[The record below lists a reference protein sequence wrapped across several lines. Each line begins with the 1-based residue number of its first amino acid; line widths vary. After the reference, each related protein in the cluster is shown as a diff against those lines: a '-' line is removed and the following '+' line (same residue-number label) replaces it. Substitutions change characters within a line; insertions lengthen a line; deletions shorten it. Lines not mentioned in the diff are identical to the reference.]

1 MYCKA
6 LFFRGGLIFAYFAE
20 NENSAKIKPA
30 KIKIGKSH
38 CKSVGVVCM
47 HAYCTTHT
55 KLLSLS
61 AEIHKVPVLHPF
73 IVLCTLWIALPTSTH
88 KLQSILANK
97 RKRKNRPQC
106 ESAKINPARILILA
120 KARKKDPREKRGFT
134 VPGFFRGHLISTFER
149 FFFIFTDFR
158 FSLN

>member
-1 MYCKA
+1 MLKPCA
-6 LFFRGGLIFAYFAE
+6 SDCGSGH
-20 NENSAKIKPA
+20 ENSAKIKPA

-47 HAYCTTHT
+47 HAYCTKHT

-61 AEIHKVPVLHPF
+61 SEIHKVPVLHPF
-73 IVLCTLWIALPTSTH
+73 RVLCTLWIALPTSTH

-97 RKRKNRPQC
+97 RKRTNRPQC

-120 KARKKDPREKRGFT
+120 KARKKDPRERKGLYSIESGGLSHDFNTRRLYKHPLT
-134 VPGFFRGHLISTFER
+134 HMIR
-149 FFFIFTDFR
+149 FINLTSFV
-158 FSLN
+158 

>member
-1 MYCKA
+1 MLQINSNNRNDLKVTNVTNCVKSTKNNEYCKA
-6 LFFRGGLIFAYFAE
+6 LFIRGGLIFVYFAE

-30 KIKIGKSH
+30 KILLGKSH
-38 CKSVGVVCM
+38 CKSFGVVCM

-97 RKRKNRPQC
+97 RKRKK
-106 ESAKINPARILILA
+106 ST
-120 KARKKDPREKRGFT
+120 T
-134 VPGFFRGHLISTFER
+134 V
-149 FFFIFTDFR
+149 
-158 FSLN
+158 